1 MTKGTE
7 MADEPTLRHLF
18 GEPPPA
24 AAIDVS
30 SVIRRS
36 RARRA
41 PRILGTGALAVL
53 AATTIAYAGFA
64 GLAGFN
70 GATSSDAGGAAPMA
84 ESGVAGEEKDY
95 SSQSLSSAVSD
106 LYRCGEPVFDI
117 PQNELGLVLSVD
129 FPSPVDVAASSIDG
143 VVTVTNTGNDAVVV
157 IASSAPALALTADD
171 LVVWRAE
178 AGLSTLSLDLAPGET
193 FTWDTSFSPLSC
205 GPDDGPTLSAGD
217 YELHAA
223 IDVGT
228 EDGQI
233 PGRPWA
239 SGPSQSLILR

>member
-1 MTKGTE
+1 

-18 GEPPPA
+18 GEPPPPT
-24 AAIDVS
+24 AIDVS

-143 VVTVTNTGNDAVVV
+143 IVTVTNAGSDPVVV
-157 IASSAPALALTADD
+157 VASSAPALALTADD
-171 LVVWRAE
+171 EVVWR
-178 AGLSTLSLDLAPGET
+178 GDSGPSTQSLDLAPGES
-193 FTWDTSFSPLSC
+193 FAYDTSFSPVAC
-205 GPDDGPTLSAGD
+205 GPGEVSSLSAGA

>member
-1 MTKGTE
+1 

-18 GEPPPA
+18 GEPPPPT
-24 AAIDVS
+24 AIDVS

-53 AATTIAYAGFA
+53 AATTIAYAGFS
-64 GLAGFN
+64 GLAGFS

-84 ESGVAGEEKDY
+84 ESGVAGDEKDMA
-95 SSQSLSSAVSD
+95 SESLSSAVSD

-129 FPSPVDVAASSIDG
+129 FPSPVDVSASSIEG
-143 VVTVTNTGNDAVVV
+143 VVTVTNEGDDAVVV
-157 IASSAPALALTADD
+157 IASSAPALALTAGD
-171 LVVWRAE
+171 LVVWRAD
-178 AGLSTLSLDLAPGET
+178 AGLSTRSLDLAPGESAAY
-193 FTWDTSFSPLSC
+193 DASFSPVAC
-205 GPDDGPTLSAGD
+205 GPGAESALPAGE

-223 IDVGT
+223 IDVGA
-228 EDGQI
+228 EDGQS

-239 SGPSQSLILR
+239 SGPPQRLTLR